1 MLARPA
7 LRKMRGYAVAPRP
20 LQYARVAHN
29 VRKTQARRFYDRAV
43 LSRDEGG
50 ELVVVAAKSQNSA
63 LLGTLQ
69 NANCLLMVPDG
80 DAGFSA
86 GDMVPCVR
94 IDLPEGTVL

>member
-1 MLARPA
+1 
-7 LRKMRGYAVAPRP
+7 MRGYALATRP

-29 VRKTQARRFYDRAV
+29 VRKSQVRRFYDRA
-43 LSRDEGG
+43 LLRRDEEG
-50 ELVVVAAKSQNSA
+50 ELVVAAAKSQNSA

-80 DAGFSA
+80 DAGFVA

>member
-1 MLARPA
+1 M
-7 LRKMRGYAVAPRP
+7 
-20 LQYARVAHN
+20 
-29 VRKTQARRFYDRAV
+29 